1 MVSPVEK
8 VTRKSRSTVPG
19 LNQRTPPSVSAG
31 EGSQPGRRKPRGARA
46 LPASAACPAVPPV
59 ITTVL
64 AVFSA
69 GALVSVGI
77 SVTTE
82 VSSVTSQPVSSSSG
96 APATTV

>member
-1 MVSPVEK
+1 MLPPVEK

-46 LPASAACPAVPPV
+46 LPASAACPAVPSV
-59 ITTVL
+59 MTVV

-69 GALVSVGI
+69 GAAVGSAA
-77 SVTTE
+77 SVTTAD
-82 VSSVTSQPVSSSSG
+82 SSVTSQPVSSSSG